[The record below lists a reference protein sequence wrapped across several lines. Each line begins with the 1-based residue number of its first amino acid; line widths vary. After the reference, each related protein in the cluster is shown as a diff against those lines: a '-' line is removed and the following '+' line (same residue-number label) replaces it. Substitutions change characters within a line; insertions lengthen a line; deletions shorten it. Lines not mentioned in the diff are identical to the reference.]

1 MFIPLIGSLLF
12 SAAFVTAEPAYAVKV
27 ERDVV
32 YGTAQG
38 YWTEAP
44 EGFWRLNPY
53 LFKRQN
59 SRHTL
64 DLTMDIYLPADDDS
78 SDARPLLLMMH
89 GGAFLFGSKTETGQV
104 EWCRYFASLGYVA
117 VSIDYRL
124 GFPLDKTDALRAEN
138 EAGED
143 ARMALRYLLT
153 REDLRIDSARLYLAG
168 TSAGAAMAL
177 AVAYGTD
184 EFQGRVRAVANLWGF
199 VHDLDILENA
209 CVPILSFQ
217 SEKDPV
223 VPYREGR
230 PIMTAYTY
238 GTWAIHQKATALGI
252 PSQHHPC
259 PEKGHRL
266 HLDKAGALTP
276 MFYEIRDAMASFF
289 AKY

>member
-1 MFIPLIGSLLF
+1 MPHCTEHVVEYRGDGGFSVCSCYTYQPELLRG
-12 SAAFVTAEPAYAVKV
+12 VTIECRGYLSRGIFRVVHAYD
-27 ERDVV
+27 R
-32 YGTAQG
+32 
-38 YWTEAP
+38 
-44 EGFWRLNPY
+44 
-53 LFKRQN
+53 
-59 SRHTL
+59 
-64 DLTMDIYLPADDDS
+64 
-78 SDARPLLLMMH
+78 
-89 GGAFLFGSKTETGQV
+89 
-104 EWCRYFASLGYVA
+104 
-117 VSIDYRL
+117 
-124 GFPLDKTDALRAEN
+124 DALRYFDIFADEN
-138 EAGED
+138 CSSTQ
-143 ARMALRYLLT
+143 L
-153 REDLRIDSARLYLAG
+153 SRLSNVLV
-168 TSAGAAMAL
+168 

-238 GTWAIHQKATALGI
+238 GTWAIHQKAIALGI